1 MTELEIRE
9 VIADAL
15 DYAAVPR
22 FRGSEARAEYVAG
35 TRDIDFGELEIDS
48 LAAMELCIALETN
61 SGVSIL
67 PDELSGFGSLGALAK
82 RVESALAA

>member
-1 MTELEIRE
+1 MTESEIRE

-15 DYAAVPR
+15 DYAAVPQ
-22 FRGSEARAEYVAG
+22 FRGSDARAQFVAG
-35 TRDIDFGELEIDS
+35 ARDIAFDELEIDS

-67 PDELSGFGSLGALAK
+67 PAELPEFGTLGALVK
-82 RVESALAA
+82 RVESGLAG

>member
-9 VIADAL
+9 VVADAL

-22 FRGSEARAEYVAG
+22 FRGSQVRAQFVAG
-35 TRDIDFGELEIDS
+35 TRDIGFDELEIDS

-61 SGVSIL
+61 AGVSIL
-67 PDELSGFGSLGALAK
+67 PAELPAFGSLGGVVK
-82 RVESALAA
+82 RVESALAG

>member
-9 VIADAL
+9 IIADAL

-22 FRGSEARAEYVAG
+22 FRGSEARAQFVVGA
-35 TRDIDFGELEIDS
+35 RDISLDELEIDS
-48 LAAMELCIALETN
+48 LAAMELCIALETS

-67 PDELSGFGSLGALAK
+67 PDELPGFGSLGAIAK
-82 RVESALAA
+82 RVETSLAA

>member
-1 MTELEIRE
+1 VTELEIRE

-22 FRGSEARAEYVAG
+22 FRGSEARAAFVAG
-35 TRDIDFGELEIDS
+35 TSDISMNDLEIDS

-67 PDELSGFGSLGALAK
+67 PDELPGFGSLGALAK
-82 RVESALAA
+82 RVESGLAA

>member
-1 MTELEIRE
+1 MTELEIRQ
-9 VIADAL
+9 VVADAL

-22 FRGSEARAEYVAG
+22 FRGTELRERFIAG
-35 TRDIDFGELEIDS
+35 ATDISFDDLEIDS

-61 SGVSIL
+61 AGVSIL
-67 PDELSGFGSLGALAK
+67 PAELPEFGSLGALVK

>member
-1 MTELEIRE
+1 MTGLDIRE
-9 VIADAL
+9 IIADAL

-22 FRGSEARAEYVAG
+22 FRGSEARAQFVAG
-35 TRDIDFGELEIDS
+35 ARDISLEELEIDS

-67 PDELSGFGSLGALAK
+67 PDELSGFGSLGAIAK
-82 RVESALAA
+82 RVETALAA

>member
-22 FRGSEARAEYVAG
+22 FRGSELRNQFVAG
-35 TRDIDFGELEIDS
+35 ATDILFDDLEIDS

-67 PDELSGFGSLGALAK
+67 PAELPEFGTLGALVK
-82 RVESALAA
+82 RVESVLAA